1 MKKMETLSKIPVTD
15 SIYLKVNE
23 VYCRYMYN
31 EILYIEA
38 SGSYCYIHLSNNSK
52 ILLTTSLAELQDH
65 LPIEIFIRTHRSFI
79 VNINYIERILGNL
92 IYIGEMAIPI
102 GRENKKEIFS
112 RLNIVGL

>member
-1 MKKMETLSKIPVTD
+1 MEIQSKILATD
-15 SIYLKVNE
+15 SVYLKVNE

-52 ILLTTSLAELQDH
+52 MLLTSSLTELQEY

-79 VNINYIERILGNL
+79 VNINYIERIFGNL
-92 IYIGEMAIPI
+92 IHIGEAAIPI
-102 GRENKKEIFS
+102 GRENKKDIFS
-112 RLNIVGL
+112 RLNIMGS